1 MCKKLINN
9 LFLINKYLIKT
20 NMNMNIGMN
29 NINKNQRML
38 DMNNQIYLQKR

>member
-1 MCKKLINN
+1 M
-9 LFLINKYLIKT
+9 